1 MHYEM
6 GTTQNLVDIFQM
18 VRKRDTVCLY
28 LVIFLGFGGI
38 FVIFRCRGYMVIFW
52 VSGYF
57 GNFLGFVVILV
68 IFGFWGVLWYFFGFR
83 GYFGHFLGSGVF

>member
-57 GNFLGFVVILV
+57 DNFLGFGDILV

>member
-57 GNFLGFVVILV
+57 GNFLGFGDILV

>member
-1 MHYEM
+1 MHYGM

-57 GNFLGFVVILV
+57 GNFLGFGVILV
-68 IFGFWGVLWYFFGFR
+68 ILGFG
-83 GYFGHFLGSGVF
+83 GYFGIFLGFGCILVIFWV

>member
-57 GNFLGFVVILV
+57 GNFLGFGGILV
-68 IFGFWGVLWYFFGFR
+68 IFRFR
-83 GYFGHFLGSGVF
+83 GHFGHFFRVSAVF